1 MEFRC
6 VLFRSEWRPVRG
18 VRADLPYRC
27 SSRGILPRQMILIHA
42 LTYLQI
48 PRFFVINRRDD
59 RGGRR
64 RHAAPA
70 GRAILL
76 FDMISAKAWSADVAC
91 DGYGAG
97 RSEEHTSELQSLMR
111 ISYAVFCV

>member
-1 MEFRC
+1 MRISDWSSDVC
-6 VLFRSEWRPVRG
+6 SSDLLCRW

-97 RSEEHTSELQSLMR
+97 KS
-111 ISYAVFCV
+111 VPFVPF

>member
-97 RSEEHTSELQSLMR
+97 KSVPFEIGRAH
-111 ISYAVFCV
+111 V

>member
-1 MEFRC
+1 MKTAFRKPIIQ
-6 VLFRSEWRPVRG
+6 REWRLCRWF
-18 VRADLPYRC
+18 RADLPYRC

-91 DGYGAG
+91 EIG
-97 RSEEHTSELQSLMR
+97 RASCRERVCQ
-111 ISYAVFCV
+111 YV

>member
-1 MEFRC
+1 MKTAFRKPIIQ
-6 VLFRSEWRPVRG
+6 REWRLCRW

-70 GRAILL
+70 GRAILF
-76 FDMISAKAWSADVAC
+76 FDMILAKDWPTYLPCPGS
-91 DGYGAG
+91 GAG
-97 RSEEHTSELQSLMR
+97 KQT
-111 ISYAVFCV
+111 